1 MVDSGKYGEYIDL
14 YDENK
19 KLTGEKLFREKGNK
33 LAVPSNRYIV
43 VVLAF
48 IENSNGEFLF
58 QMTSKRK
65 NNV

>member
-1 MVDSGKYGEYIDL
+1 MVDSGKYDEYTDL

-48 IENSNGEFLF
+48 I
-58 QMTSKRK
+58 
-65 NNV
+65 